1 MNFAEKDDFIMK
13 ITWLGTASLL
23 VEYNDAKILFDP
35 YLKSFSKNLA
45 TFPLDSISDV
55 TAIFITHPHFDH
67 FADMNIILSHCKANV
82 YVCQRGIELA
92 KKRGFDLTRF
102 RRIKANDSLII
113 GDLRI
118 KAYQSE
124 HCKIDAKVIGK
135 ILLRQFSYQRIKT
148 TLKIKKQNSFYSID
162 KKTDIFGYEILDE
175 DKSVFIFGSANFS
188 ESVTYPTNMDLL
200 VFPYQGRSDMVSYSM
215 KFIDKCWFKNLPF
228 H

>member
-1 MNFAEKDDFIMK
+1 MPS
-13 ITWLGTASLL
+13 G
-23 VEYNDAKILFDP
+23 
-35 YLKSFSKNLA
+35 
-45 TFPLDSISDV
+45 DV
-55 TAIFITHPHFDH
+55 TAISITHPHFYH

-215 KFIDKCWFKNLPF
+215 KFIDKFQPRSVLLDHFDDSFPPISSQMDTQEFIQCVQKKYPKIHIFEPEELVEYIVE
-228 H
+228 